1 MKQLRPNL
9 WLADGDTV
17 SFFTLPYST
26 RMTIIRL
33 RNRDLWVHS
42 PVRLTADLRTQVNAL
57 GNVRWLIAPNHL
69 HHLFVADWQQAWP
82 EADLWGT
89 QEVQNKRPDLHF
101 RGTLD
106 DTAGPWRE
114 EIDQCLFSGSPAMTE
129 CVFFHRSSATL
140 IVTDLI
146 ENFDPAQLTP
156 IKRVMARLAG
166 IVAPKGGMPLDWRL
180 SFRRHRAQARANLE
194 QILCW
199 RPERIVMAHGM
210 LVAAG
215 CDAFLRRA
223 FAWLGPSPD
232 IPHRQD
238 TDKN

>member
-1 MKQLRPNL
+1 MKQLCSNL

-33 RNRDLWVHS
+33 ENHDLWVHS
-42 PVRLTADLRTQVNAL
+42 PIRLTAELRAQVSAL

-82 EADLWGT
+82 EAELWGT

-101 RGTLD
+101 SGTLD
-106 DTAGPWRE
+106 EVPGPWRE
-114 EIDQCLFSGSPAMTE
+114 EVDQCLFSGSPAMTE
-129 CVFFHRSSATL
+129 CVFLHRSSATL

-146 ENFDPAQLTP
+146 ENFDPAQFNPVQRGL
-156 IKRVMARLAG
+156 ARLAG

-180 SFRRHRAQARANLE
+180 SFRRHRAQARANME
-194 QILCW
+194 RILSW

-210 LVAAG
+210 LVTDD

-223 FAWLGPSPD
+223 FAWLGLD
-232 IPHRQD
+232 ADAAQRTD